1 MFTHLNENGGN
12 CMKLIAFDQST
23 TATGWA
29 LTDQKTG
36 ELLEYGVIK
45 PKPSDPTNDR
55 IRYTIK
61 YCMTLCN
68 KHQPTF
74 VFIEGIQ
81 VQKNPRVYEILAKL
95 QGTLEIVLEERNYI
109 VNVIK
114 ATEWR
119 KRVGITSRKRAELKA
134 EAIQMVSDIYGIQPS
149 EDECEAILF
158 ARAFSILESNDS

>member
-61 YCMTLCN
+61 RCMYLCDH
-68 KHQPTF
+68 HQVTF

-81 VQKNPRVYEILAKL
+81 IQHNPRVYEILAKL
-95 QGTLEIVLEERNYI
+95 QGTLEICLEERNYF
-109 VNVIK
+109 VNVVK
-114 ATEWR
+114 ASEWR
-119 KRVGITSRKRAELKA
+119 KKVGIKSKKRAELKA
-134 EAIQMVSDIYGIQPS
+134 EAIQMVKELYDLDVS
-149 EDECEAILF
+149 EDEAEAVLF
-158 ARAFSILESNDS
+158 ARAFAMEQE